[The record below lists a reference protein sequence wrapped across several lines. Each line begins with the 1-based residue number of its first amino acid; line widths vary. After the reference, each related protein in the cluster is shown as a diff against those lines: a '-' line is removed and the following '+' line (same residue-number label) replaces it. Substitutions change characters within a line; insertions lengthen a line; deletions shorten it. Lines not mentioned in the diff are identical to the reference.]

1 MHPNINAQRHRIRAT
16 RSSQSI
22 LKEINPKYS
31 TGRTVAEAEGPILW
45 IPDVNNQIFK
55 KDPDTGK
62 D

>member
-1 MHPNINAQRHRIRAT
+1 MRVSWTAR

-22 LKEINPKYS
+22 LKGINPKYS

-45 IPDVNNQIFK
+45 PPGVKKQIIK
-55 KDPDTGK
+55 TDPDAGK